1 MLSRPFHSS
10 FVLVHMV
17 GEIETGREI
26 DREGAESTKRA
37 TVSVSV
43 TVSGF
48 WLQQEGELGRRR
60 GDGAC

>member
-1 MLSRPFHSS
+1 
-10 FVLVHMV
+10 MV

-43 TVSGF
+43 TVSGC
-48 WLQQEGELGRRR
+48 WLQQEGGKREREEGMVLVRP
-60 GDGAC
+60 

>member
-1 MLSRPFHSS
+1 
-10 FVLVHMV
+10 MV

-26 DREGAESTKRA
+26 DIEGAESTKRA

-48 WLQQEGELGRRR
+48 WLQQEGERGKQRR
-60 GDGAC
+60 GWCLLGPSACVDEV

>member
-1 MLSRPFHSS
+1 M
-10 FVLVHMV
+10 
-17 GEIETGREI
+17 

-48 WLQQEGELGRRR
+48 YLQHEKGNGEREEGMVLVRP
-60 GDGAC
+60 